1 MAVYYLGRV
10 SAVILS
16 KHAIANINLQGYDAK
31 GGSVAS
37 PFPPGLKFL
46 SGNSN
51 ARSFNSTA
59 LTYNGNASYP
69 GVPVANR
76 VTFACID
83 YNNHMP
89 QKPYMANTNWW
100 VSRLP
105 LLRVFE
111 LTQI

>member
-10 SAVILS
+10 SAVVVSGILVAYTTS
-16 KHAIANINLQGYDAK
+16 QGYDAM

-51 ARSFNSTA
+51 TRTFNTTA
-59 LTYNGNASYP
+59 LTYNGNATHP

-83 YNNHMP
+83 YNNPMP
-89 QKPYMANTNWW
+89 QTPYMANTNW
-100 VSRLP
+100 
-105 LLRVFE
+105 
-111 LTQI
+111 